1 MKKILVTSFDM
12 IYLYDEIIGDPVS
25 YRDYLANQKSEHATN
40 LIDLTKAIKFNEDS
54 IPASKPSSVPAA
66 KTIEKENTTSNT
78 KENRTSNYKP

>member
-54 IPASKPSSVPAA
+54 IPASKPSVPAA